1 MTDQRFKYYTGYE
14 VDNEPSD
21 DEDEIP
27 CTTAITGD
35 HVNSDSSDDEF
46 DRPLR
51 AFIEKTMSQGAN
63 KKDSSSTSTT
73 SNTFANEMEDELD
86 QIYQNF
92 IKRGTFELP
101 ISTQKTQEVKKIVVN
116 EKNEDDSDDE
126 DDEKNEA
133 VVNKDDEEK
142 INDDLLYDPD
152 EEEEDEKWM
161 TKERLKSR
169 GVNEIEKLDASALG
183 PTDAVLNCPGCM
195 VLVCHDCQRHETNR
209 NQYRAMFVFNC
220 AIDENRPVHV
230 TVANSQKSSKRKKKN
245 SNKRFKTDDPLAIS
259 DAQEAENE
267 HDILRP
273 VLCSECG
280 TELGAYEPKEELYHF
295 SNVLVS
301 H

>member
-21 DEDEIP
+21 DDDEIP
-27 CTTAITGD
+27 CSSAITQGD
-35 HVNSDSSDDEF
+35 VGSGSSDDEF

-51 AFIEKTMSQGAN
+51 EYIEKTMSHGTKN
-63 KKDSSSTSTT
+63 KNSLSTSTT
-73 SNTFANEMEDELD
+73 SNAFANEMEDELD
-86 QIYQNF
+86 QIYHNF
-92 IKRGTFELP
+92 ISRGSFDLP
-101 ISTQKTQEVKKIVVN
+101 ISTQKTQQEKKIIVN
-116 EKNEDDSDDE
+116 EQNDDHSDDE
-126 DDEKNEA
+126 NDEKNQS
-133 VVNKDDEEK
+133 VVNKDDQEK

-161 TKERLKSR
+161 TNERLKSR
-169 GVNEIEKLDASALG
+169 GANITQKPDASSLG

-220 AIDENRPVHV
+220 TIDENRIARVS
-230 TVANSQKSSKRKKKN
+230 TVSSQKSLKQKKKN
-245 SNKRFKTDDPLAIS
+245 SNKRFKTDNPDS
-259 DAQEAENE
+259 VNDKEEQEIKD
-267 HDILRP
+267 DILRP

-280 TELGAYEPKEELYHF
+280 TELGVYEPKDELYHF
-295 SNVLVS
+295 ANVLAS

>member
-27 CTTAITGD
+27 CSTAITHGD
-35 HVNSDSSDDEF
+35 VNSDSSDDEF

-51 AFIEKTMSQGAN
+51 EYIEKTMSQETKN
-63 KKDSSSTSTT
+63 KTSSSTSTT
-73 SNTFANEMEDELD
+73 ANAFANEMEDELD
-86 QIYQNF
+86 QIYHNF
-92 IKRGTFELP
+92 ISRGTFDLP
-101 ISTQKTQEVKKIVVN
+101 ISTQKTQEKKIVVN
-116 EKNEDDSDDE
+116 KQNEDDSDDE
-126 DDEKNEA
+126 KNQS
-133 VVNKDDEEK
+133 VVNKDDQDK

-161 TKERLKSR
+161 TNERLKSR
-169 GVNEIEKLDASALG
+169 GVNNSQKLDASSLG

-195 VLVCHDCQRHETNR
+195 ILVCHDCQRHETNR

-220 AIDENRPVHV
+220 AIDENRIARVS
-230 TVANSQKSSKRKKKN
+230 TANNKKSLKQKKKN
-245 SNKRFKTDDPLAIS
+245 NNKRFKTDDSDPLN
-259 DAQEAENE
+259 DKEEQEIKD
-267 HDILRP
+267 DILRP

-280 TELGAYEPKEELYHF
+280 TELGVYEPKEELYHF
-295 SNVLVS
+295 AKVLAS